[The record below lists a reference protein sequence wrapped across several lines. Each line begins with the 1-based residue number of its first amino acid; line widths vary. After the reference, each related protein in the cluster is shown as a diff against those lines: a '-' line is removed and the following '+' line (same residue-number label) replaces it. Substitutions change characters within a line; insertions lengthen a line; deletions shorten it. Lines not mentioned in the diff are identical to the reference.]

1 MRILLAV
8 QGDRGD
14 DSTVNGGPVSDILSI
29 FLFTPRA
36 DCVTGAAAAVRVN
49 QSNQVNK
56 LLPPA
61 GSRR

>member
-29 FLFTPRA
+29 FLFTPHA

-49 QSNQVNK
+49 QSD
-56 LLPPA
+56 
-61 GSRR
+61 